1 MTLASSPD
9 IVVGKIDRTEGLKK
23 MKETVDRYW
32 ENASHIDELSEQ
44 DLKTMFVVP
53 MLQALNWHFTTP
65 KRARK
70 LVLILKVHL
79 TTVNTYLHPTK
90 SLQSP
95 SNNI

>member
-53 MLQALNWHFTTP
+53 MLQALNWDFYNA
-65 KRARK
+65 KARAQTR
-70 LVLILKVHL
+70 LDPESSSHD
-79 TTVNTYLHPTK
+79 
-90 SLQSP
+90 S
-95 SNNI
+95 

>member
-23 MKETVDRYW
+23 MKEIVDRYW

-53 MLQALNWHFTTP
+53 MLQALNWDFYNA
-65 KRARK
+65 KARAQTR
-70 LVLILKVHL
+70 LDPEGSSHD
-79 TTVNTYLHPTK
+79 
-90 SLQSP
+90 S
-95 SNNI
+95 